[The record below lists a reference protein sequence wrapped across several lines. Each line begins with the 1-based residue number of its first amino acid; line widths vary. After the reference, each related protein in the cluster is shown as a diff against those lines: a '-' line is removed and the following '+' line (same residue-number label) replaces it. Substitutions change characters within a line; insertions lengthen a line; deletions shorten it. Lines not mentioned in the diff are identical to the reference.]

1 MKFDTMYLANWIGDL
16 NFPHRF
22 EIYYY
27 ACSEFGKKEKPVETI
42 LTVDSTKKQEEED
55 MGFDKIEIKTPPL
68 ESAIHTK

>member
-1 MKFDTMYLANWIGDL
+1 MLDDL
-16 NFPHRF
+16 NFPFRF

-27 ACSEFGKKEKPVETI
+27 ACFEFGKKDKPVETI
-42 LTVDSTKKQEEED
+42 LTVDSTKKQQEED